1 MTMVNPERTHT
12 TQMLNMPSPGEA
24 TKVSLL
30 VHTSV
35 AQTEPHMHT
44 LGTERPTCLFSILTY
59 TAEEHGEVHDLD

>member
-12 TQMLNMPSPGEA
+12 TQILNMPSPEA

-30 VHTSV
+30 VHTGM
-35 AQTEPHMHT
+35 AQTGLHMHT
-44 LGTERPTCLFSILTY
+44 LGIERPTCLFIILTY